1 MMMKALTTSLVSV
14 VFGSAL
20 MFSAASQA
28 SFTPANSAQ
37 GSVQIGT
44 SGIDRHTCQ
53 REALRGEVQSPFC

>member
-1 MMMKALTTSLVSV
+1 MKAVMSAMLSV
-14 VFGSAL
+14 VFGSFL

-28 SFTPANSAQ
+28 AVGPLNGAQ
-37 GSVQIGT
+37 GSTNIGT

>member
-1 MMMKALTTSLVSV
+1 MKALSSAILSV
-14 VFGSAL
+14 AFGSAL

-28 SFTPANSAQ
+28 AFTPASSAQ

-44 SGIDRHTCQ
+44 SGVDRHTCQ

>member
-1 MMMKALTTSLVSV
+1 MKALSSAFLSV
-14 VFGSAL
+14 AFGSAL

-44 SGIDRHTCQ
+44 SGNDRHTCQ

>member
-1 MMMKALTTSLVSV
+1 MKALSSAILSV

-28 SFTPANSAQ
+28 SFTPASSLQ
-37 GSVQIGT
+37 DSVQIGT
-44 SGIDRHTCQ
+44 SGNDRHTCQ

>member
-1 MMMKALTTSLVSV
+1 MMMKALTTSLLSV

-37 GSVQIGT
+37 GSLQIGT
-44 SGIDRHTCQ
+44 SGVDRHTCQ
-53 REALRGEVQSPFC
+53 REA

>member
-1 MMMKALTTSLVSV
+1 MKALSSAILSV

-28 SFTPANSAQ
+28 SFTPASSLQ

-44 SGIDRHTCQ
+44 SGNDRHTCQ